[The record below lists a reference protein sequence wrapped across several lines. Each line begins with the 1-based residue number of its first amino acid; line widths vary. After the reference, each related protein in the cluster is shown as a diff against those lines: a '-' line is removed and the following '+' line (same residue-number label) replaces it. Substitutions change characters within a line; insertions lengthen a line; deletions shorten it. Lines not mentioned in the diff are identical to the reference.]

1 MDFAAIRRTTITALF
16 ADDELAG
23 MLALK
28 GGNALRLVHGITT
41 RTSVDLDFS
50 IEQDYP
56 DFSRA
61 KERIFRVL
69 KDRFDSVGYVVL
81 DEKLLPKPKIVGEDT
96 KPWWGGYLLNFK
108 LIRKERYEE
117 LRGRPKRLSIEAL
130 VTGPNNQREFTVDLS
145 KYEYTQGKE
154 EHDLNNYVIYVYSPV
169 MIVIE
174 KLRAIC
180 QQMPEYPH
188 KGHPSARARDFY
200 DIHEAVSQRS
210 IDLTS
215 PENIAVLH
223 HIFDAKRVP
232 LSLLAKVS
240 DFREFHRPDW
250 PSVTDSVV
258 EKNMESFDF
267 YFDFVL
273 GEIEKL
279 KALGEV

>member
-1 MDFAAIRRTTITALF
+1 M
-16 ADDELAG
+16 
-23 MLALK
+23 
-28 GGNALRLVHGITT
+28 
-41 RTSVDLDFS
+41 
-50 IEQDYP
+50 
-56 DFSRA
+56 
-61 KERIFRVL
+61 
-69 KDRFDSVGYVVL
+69 
-81 DEKLLPKPKIVGEDT
+81 
-96 KPWWGGYLLNFK
+96 
-108 LIRKERYEE
+108 
-117 LRGRPKRLSIEAL
+117 
-130 VTGPNNQREFTVDLS
+130 VTGPNNRRDFTVDIS
-145 KYEYTQGKE
+145 KHEYTGGKE
-154 EHDLNNYVIYVYSPV
+154 EHELDNYTIYVYSPE
-169 MIVIE
+169 MIAIE

-188 KGHPSARARDFY
+188 KGHPSARARDFF
-200 DIHEAVSQRS
+200 DIHETITQRA

-250 PSVTDSVV
+250 PSVTNSVM